1 MKDASSMESSL
12 AMVNKTLLMD
22 DRYSLDIG
30 MKDSSYMDW
39 INIEVRL
46 SLEQEKMEN
55 WLYGK
60 RYRMKKKR
68 LIFRVLKTRWK
79 IFLKKCFLTKL
90 ISLNIKK

>member
-1 MKDASSMESSL
+1 MEFFL

-39 INIEVRL
+39 INIEARL

-55 WLYGK
+55 WLYDM
-60 RYRMKKKR
+60 R
-68 LIFRVLKTRWK
+68 
-79 IFLKKCFLTKL
+79 
-90 ISLNIKK
+90 